1 MLLAVL
7 SVVTVQVTG
16 TNHINFHYIPKPSIN
31 KWLNWG
37 DRVISVEVNESSWLP
52 NWSLQPQEEGKK
64 CINYTLAVQEIPIY
78 VGQGTYCLS
87 VTFQIYLG
95 IVKLSRIFMV
105 NFICFTHLVLE
116 DRR

>member
-1 MLLAVL
+1 M
-7 SVVTVQVTG
+7 
-16 TNHINFHYIPKPSIN
+16 NFHGYLTGPYSHRGPGRPK
-31 KWLNWG
+31 
-37 DRVISVEVNESSWLP
+37 
-52 NWSLQPQEEGKK
+52 EEDKK
-64 CINYTLAVQEIPIY
+64 FTNYTLAVQGIPIY

-116 DRR
+116 DRK